1 MPLVTREYFGEQA
14 LGTAFGAV
22 FFISCIGMG
31 LGSYGG
37 GFLYD
42 CARLY
47 AWLFLA
53 SGAIGTMAVVM
64 AAGAPAPAPAR
75 VAAARA

>member
-1 MPLVTREYFGEQA
+1 
-14 LGTAFGAV
+14 
-22 FFISCIGMG
+22 MG

-42 CARLY
+42 ALGSY

-64 AAGAPAPAPAR
+64 AAALRPPAPALLPAM
-75 VAAARA
+75 